1 MNEIIVN
8 IKEEVSTGSIRLDRS
23 IKKIRAEVER
33 GVKASHKIAT
43 ELNKIK
49 TEELY
54 TDIGYDDF
62 SAFAEQCFGI
72 SKSQASRLT
81 AVADTFLRPEFD
93 GKYEKYSNSQL
104 VEMLKANAAQLAKIS
119 PEMTVRAI
127 RDLIKS
133 DNLLAEQ
140 PIKKPDD
147 NKQIK
152 KPDDNKQSEKNTD
165 NSGVDVLD
173 ENGEPITDKITK
185 TFSTKEELIEYI
197 NSIDNMT
204 NITISFD
211 M

>member
-1 MNEIIVN
+1 MEEIMVN
-8 IKEEVSTGSIRLDRS
+8 IKEEISTGSIRLDRA

-33 GVKASHKIAT
+33 GVKASHKIAV
-43 ELNKIK
+43 ELNNIK
-49 TEELY
+49 TNELY

-62 SAFAEQCFGI
+62 SAFAEQYFGM

-119 PEMTVRAI
+119 PDMTVRAI

-133 DNLLAEQ
+133 DNLIEEQ
-140 PIKKPDD
+140 PIKKL
-147 NKQIK
+147 
-152 KPDDNKQSEKNTD
+152 DDNKQSEKNTD
-165 NSGVDVLD
+165 NSGVEVLD
-173 ENGEPITDKITK
+173 ENGELLTDKITK
-185 TFSTKEELIEYI
+185 TFNTKEELIEYI
-197 NSIDNMT
+197 NSIDSMT

>member
-1 MNEIIVN
+1 MNEIMVN
-8 IKEEVSTGSIRLDRS
+8 VKEDVSTGSIRLDRS
-23 IKKIRAEVER
+23 IKKIRAEIER
-33 GVKASHKIAT
+33 GVKASHKIAV
-43 ELNKIK
+43 ELNNIK
-49 TEELY
+49 TNELY
-54 TDIGYDDF
+54 VDIGYDDF
-62 SAFAEQCFGI
+62 SAFAEQYFGI

-119 PEMTVRAI
+119 PDMSVRAI

-133 DNLLAEQ
+133 DNLIEEQ

-147 NKQIK
+147 NKQ
-152 KPDDNKQSEKNTD
+152 SENTD
-165 NSGVDVLD
+165 NSGVEVLD
-173 ENGEPITDKITK
+173 ENGEPVTDKVTK
-185 TFSTKEELIEYI
+185 TFASKEELIEYI

>member
-1 MNEIIVN
+1 MDEIMVN
-8 IKEEVSTGSIRLDRS
+8 IRADVSTGSIRLDRS
-23 IKKIRAEVER
+23 IKKIRTEIER
-33 GVKASHKIAT
+33 GVKASHKIAI
-43 ELNKIK
+43 ELNNIK
-49 TEELY
+49 TNELY

-62 SAFAEQCFGI
+62 SAFAERYFGI

-81 AVADTFLRPEFD
+81 AIADTFLRPEFE
-93 GKYEKYSNSQL
+93 GKYEEYSNSQL

-119 PEMTVRAI
+119 PNMTVRAI

-133 DNLLAEQ
+133 DNLLEEQ
-140 PIKKPDD
+140 PIE
-147 NKQIK
+147 
-152 KPDDNKQSEKNTD
+152 KPDDNKQSENTD
-165 NSGVDVLD
+165 NSGVEVLD
-173 ENGEPITDKITK
+173 ENGEPVSDKVTK

>member
-1 MNEIIVN
+1 MSEIMVN
-8 IKEEVSTGSIRLDRS
+8 IKEEVSTGSIRLDRA

-33 GVKASHKIAT
+33 GVKASHKIAV
-43 ELNKIK
+43 ELNNIK
-49 TEELY
+49 TNELY

-62 SAFAEQCFGI
+62 STFAEQYFGI

-104 VEMLKANAAQLAKIS
+104 VEMLKANATQLAKIS
-119 PEMTVRAI
+119 PDMTVRAI

-133 DNLLAEQ
+133 DNLIEEQ
-140 PIKKPDD
+140 P
-147 NKQIK
+147 IK

-165 NSGVDVLD
+165 NSGVEVLD
-173 ENGEPITDKITK
+173 ENGELLTDKITK
-185 TFSTKEELIEYI
+185 TFNTKEELIEYI

-204 NITISFD
+204 NITITFD

>member
-1 MNEIIVN
+1 MNEIMVN
-8 IKEEVSTGSIRLDRS
+8 IKEEVSTGSIRLDRA
-23 IKKIRAEVER
+23 IKKIRTEVER
-33 GVKASHKIAT
+33 GVKASHKIAV
-43 ELNKIK
+43 ELNNIK
-49 TEELY
+49 TNELY

-62 SAFAEQCFGI
+62 SAFAEQYFGI

-119 PEMTVRAI
+119 PDMTVRAI

-133 DNLLAEQ
+133 DNLIEEQ
-140 PIKKPDD
+140 P
-147 NKQIK
+147 IK

-165 NSGVDVLD
+165 NSGVEVLD
-173 ENGEPITDKITK
+173 ENGELVTDKITK
-185 TFSTKEELIEYI
+185 TFSTKEELINFI